1 MNGWIQTYN
10 DESEKQK
17 KQQQQHQNPFT
28 FPNISDYILFKTDEI
43 YFQKAQRKNLIG
55 KIYLVK

>member
-17 KQQQQHQNPFT
+17 KQQQHQNLFT
-28 FPNISDYILFKTDEI
+28 FPNILTYIPFKLDEI
-43 YFQKAQRKNLIG
+43 YFQKKHNA
-55 KIYLVK
+55 KI

>member
-28 FPNISDYILFKTDEI
+28 FPNISAYILFKNEN
-43 YFQKAQRKNLIG
+43 RWNLLPKKHNA
-55 KIYLVK
+55 KI

>member
-28 FPNISDYILFKTDEI
+28 FPNISAYFLFKIDEI
-43 YFQKAQRKNLIG
+43 YFQKSTTQKFNW
-55 KIYLVK
+55 

>member
-1 MNGWIQTYN
+1 MMNLKN
-10 DESEKQK
+10 KK

-28 FPNISDYILFKTDEI
+28 FPNISAYTLFKTDEI